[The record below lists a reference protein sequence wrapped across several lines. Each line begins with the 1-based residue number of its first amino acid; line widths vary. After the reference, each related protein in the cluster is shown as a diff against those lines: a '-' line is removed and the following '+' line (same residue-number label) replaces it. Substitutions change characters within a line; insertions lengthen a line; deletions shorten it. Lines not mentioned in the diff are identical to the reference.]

1 MIFVDGMHAVQ
12 LTVPIIINVPVLNM
26 TGESPDGVILNGS
39 NRYNGATYLN
49 FNRFT
54 EVYLSNALMI
64 KWAINVQN
72 NLRMSRFIMSS
83 VKLNQSQ
90 LTISTAN
97 ASFKFDFCEFQDGE
111 LSMDVGGANIIMEN
125 CKLATNSLSMQYSNV
140 IFSGT
145 SLFTS
150 TRQSSAVSS
159 YFSNIT
165 LSGVITFANNRGI
178 RGGAMALYS
187 STLNVLPDTSVLFVN
202 NVAVETGGAVYVNP
216 SLTPDQLLLIIEQ
229 ESFPE
234 TPARKDTRPK
244 CFYQLLNCSIGST
257 YAFSFS
263 NNSAMNGGD
272 DIYGA
277 SLEFHQRSG
286 KCNLTVNINNT
297 GLSSVSSD
305 PTRVCLCD
313 SQGIPQCRN
322 NS

>member
-1 MIFVDGMHAVQ
+1 MKTLSFLFYILLQDIFLIIPATGVVYYVKPSSPVTTKCPGQPCQTLQYYFEHVGTMINQQENVTMIFVDGMHAVQ

-234 TPARKDTRPK
+234 TPARKDT
-244 CFYQLLNCSIGST
+244 
-257 YAFSFS
+257 
-263 NNSAMNGGD
+263 
-272 DIYGA
+272 
-277 SLEFHQRSG
+277 
-286 KCNLTVNINNT
+286 
-297 GLSSVSSD
+297 
-305 PTRVCLCD
+305 
-313 SQGIPQCRN
+313 
-322 NS
+322 